1 MRRRSKVAIVCII
14 IAAVG
19 IFGYSQFVLA
29 THLHVSIL
37 ESKVL
42 QKTNDGTLYNM
53 TLQFSNP
60 SLLILNLG
68 QTDFMVT
75 IDGQKL
81 GTGTLQPSIIPSM
94 GNTVSKTPFLADNA
108 LIAKYD
114 KNDNIPNVKLTGTT
128 KYDLLVA
135 SVNIPFTYY
144 PTQEEAREFIHGT

>member
-1 MRRRSKVAIVCII
+1 MKRGKKIAIVCII
-14 IAAVG
+14 IAAVA
-19 IFGYSQFVLA
+19 IFGYSQFVSA

-37 ESKVL
+37 ESKVI
-42 QKTNDGTLYNM
+42 QKTSNGTLYDM

-68 QTDFMVT
+68 QTDFVVT

-81 GTGTLQPSIIPSM
+81 GMGTLQPSVIPSM

-114 KNDNIPNVKLTGTT
+114 KSDNIPNVKLTGTT

-144 PTQEEAREFIHGT
+144 PTQQEAREFIHGT

>member
-1 MRRRSKVAIVCII
+1 MKRGKKIAVVCII
-14 IAAVG
+14 IAAVA
-19 IFGYSQFVLA
+19 IFGYSQFVSA

-37 ESKVL
+37 ESKVI
-42 QKTNDGTLYNM
+42 QKTSNGTLYDM

-68 QTDFMVT
+68 QTDFVVT

-81 GTGTLQPSIIPSM
+81 GMGTLQPSVIPSM

-114 KNDNIPNVKLTGTT
+114 KSDNIPNVKLTGTT

-144 PTQEEAREFIHGT
+144 PTQQEAREFIHGT